1 MSSTPF
7 DNNGIP
13 LTQPSQASQTQEPL
27 EPEDNY
33 VDSTSNDFCTRL
45 KFWMDTVQHLYPIQ
59 LAVIYKAGVT
69 VNLNL
74 LNKEPKRLKEVATKY
89 KAVMDELRQ
98 RGTISASEYEKMK
111 KMKHLSPEPDTVEVQ
126 VPGWP
131 SGKSIWDRYVKSRR
145 LLQKDIVPKMPTDL
159 KETPSGQGLR
169 M

>member
-69 VNLNL
+69 VNLSTSMLGNS
-74 LNKEPKRLKEVATKY
+74 KRASTNDSSF
-89 KAVMDELRQ
+89 A
-98 RGTISASEYEKMK
+98 SANASTASLENM
-111 KMKHLSPEPDTVEVQ
+111 LVVVVDGNVFQ
-126 VPGWP
+126 
-131 SGKSIWDRYVKSRR
+131 
-145 LLQKDIVPKMPTDL
+145 
-159 KETPSGQGLR
+159 
-169 M
+169 